1 MRCSVDRLRAGVYN
15 WRPVIGADEMAPKA
29 RSGGRI
35 LVDQLLVHGADMAFC
50 VPGESYLEVLDALHD
65 SKAIKLVNAR
75 HEAGAANM
83 ADAYG
88 KLTGRPGIAMVTR
101 GPGACQASVGVHTAF
116 QDSTPMIL
124 LVGQVGREM
133 MDREAFQEI
142 DYRQMF
148 GPVAKWAAQID
159 LAERIPEYIARAF
172 HVATSG
178 RPGPVVLALPED
190 MLTDHATVADADP
203 YRPVRAAPAAGDMD
217 RVMALLGAA
226 ERPLAIVGGPGWTDE
241 AALAFRQFAEA
252 NDLPVTA
259 GFRRMDA
266 YANDSRCYV
275 GEYGTAS
282 PAALLKRAKEADL
295 LLVVGARL
303 GEMTT
308 QGYTLIDAPRPRQ
321 KLIHVHASAE
331 ETGRVFNADL
341 AIQANASLFA
351 LASAKAKP
359 LASRPWAS
367 WTKAARAEFEANL
380 TPTPYNGALD
390 MGVAMRALA
399 AELPDAF
406 TVTVDA
412 GNHTGWPHRYLTYK
426 RPARFVGPTSGAMGY
441 SVPAAVAASIVHP
454 GRLVV
459 GCVGDGGFMMSGQ
472 EIATALQHG
481 GAPVILVFNNQIY
494 GTIRMHQER
503 EHPGRV
509 VGTDLVNPDFA
520 AFARALGCHGE
531 TVEKT
536 DDFLPA
542 FRRAVA
548 SKKPAVVELKTDP
561 EMITTR
567 TTIAAIRE
575 AALKRQAEAARK

>member
-1 MRCSVDRLRAGVYN
+1 
-15 WRPVIGADEMAPKA
+15 MAMKA

-65 SKAIKLVNAR
+65 SPQIKLVNSR

-88 KLTGRPGIAMVTR
+88 KLTGKPGIAMVTR
-101 GPGACQASVGVHTAF
+101 GPGACQAAVGVHTAY

-124 LVGQVGREM
+124 LVGQVGRDM

-159 LAERIPEYIARAF
+159 LAERIPEYMARAF

-190 MLTDHATVADADP
+190 MLTDMATVPDADP
-203 YRPVRAAPAAGDMD
+203 YHSVHAAPAAADLERM
-217 RVMALLGAA
+217 MALLANA
-226 ERPLAIVGGPGWTDE
+226 KRPLALLGGPGWSD
-241 AALAFRQFAEA
+241 AAGLAFRDFAEA
-252 NDLPVTA
+252 NDIAVTA
-259 GFRRMDA
+259 GFRRIDA
-266 YANDSRCYV
+266 FPNDSRCYV
-275 GEYGTAS
+275 GEYGTVTTPVLAQ
-282 PAALLKRAKEADL
+282 RAKDADL
-295 LLVVGARL
+295 LLVVGARM

-308 QGYTLIDAPRPRQ
+308 QGYTLLDSPRPRQ

-341 AIQANASLFA
+341 AIQANASAFA
-351 LASAKAKP
+351 LAAAKLKP
-359 LASRPWAS
+359 LATRPWAG
-367 WTKAARAEFEANL
+367 WTKEARGQYEANL
-380 TPTPYNGALD
+380 VPTPYNGPLD
-390 MGVAMRALA
+390 MGVALRELA
-399 AELPDAF
+399 KELPEAF

-441 SVPAAVAASIVHP
+441 SVPAAVAASLVHP
-454 GRLVV
+454 GRLVI

-481 GAPVILVFNNQIY
+481 GAPIILVFNNRIY

-536 DDFLPA
+536 EEFLPA

-548 SKKPAVVELKTDP
+548 AKKPAVIELKTDP
-561 EMITTR
+561 ELISTR
-567 TTIAAIRE
+567 TTITAIRE
-575 AALKRQAEAARK
+575 AALKRQKEAAK